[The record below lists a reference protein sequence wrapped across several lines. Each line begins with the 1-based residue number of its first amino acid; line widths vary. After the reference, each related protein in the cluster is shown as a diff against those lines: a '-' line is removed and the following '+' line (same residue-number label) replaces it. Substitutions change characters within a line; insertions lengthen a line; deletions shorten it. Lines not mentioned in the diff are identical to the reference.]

1 MTESNEYYYKKNE
14 NYEII
19 GLCMEV
25 HRILESGLLEIVYK
39 DALEIEFRNHNIP
52 YEREKE
58 YNVEYKGIILPHK
71 FYADFVVYSD
81 IILEVKS
88 IKEINNDRLAQTLN
102 YMKLADTPIGII
114 ANFQNKSLVHKR
126 LINT

>member
-1 MTESNEYYYKKNE
+1 MSDSNDFYYKKNE
-14 NYEII
+14 NYEIV

-25 HRILESGLLEIVYK
+25 HRILGPGLLEIVYK
-39 DALEIEFRNHNIP
+39 DALEIEFKNHNIP
-52 YEREKE
+52 YKREKE
-58 YNVEYKGIILPHK
+58 FTVEYKGIILPHK
-71 FYADFVVYSD
+71 FYADFIVYSD

-88 IKEINNDRLAQTLN
+88 IKEINNDHLAQTLN
-102 YMKLADTPIGII
+102 YMKLADTPVGII

>member
-1 MTESNEYYYKKNE
+1 MTDFNEYYYKKDE
-14 NYEII
+14 NYKII

-25 HRILESGLLEIVYK
+25 HRLLGPGLLEIVYK
-39 DALEIEFRNHNIP
+39 DALEIEFKNNKIP

-58 YNVEYKGIILPHK
+58 YAVEYKGIILPHK

-88 IKEINNDRLAQTLN
+88 IKEISNDHLAQTLN
-102 YMKLADTPIGII
+102 YMKLADTPVGII